1 VGARGESD
9 EHVEVQVPEFLRA
22 IAVLGTYFLQDLARF
37 EPISFGGRQ
46 NRMVLAE
53 RPEEFSFR
61 RGGGG
66 TPEFGQNHG
75 GVADE
80 TTQIFD
86 PLPMAAGAQVVD
98 EDGRIEN
105 D

>member
-1 VGARGESD
+1 MGAHGESN
-9 EHVEVQVPEFLRA
+9 EHVEVQVPEFLRG
-22 IAVLGTYFLQDLARF
+22 IGVLGTYFFQNLARF
-37 EPISFGGRQ
+37 EPISFGWRQ
-46 NRMVLAE
+46 NRMVLAK

-61 RGGGG
+61 RSGGA
-66 TPEFGQNHG
+66 TPEFGQNYG
-75 GVADE
+75 RGADE
-80 TTQIFD
+80 TTQVFD